1 MESAPKFVL
10 LKHPITGNTISYPA
24 DFEQKHLD
32 SAAKYQATSSD
43 IFVCAYP
50 KCGTTWLQN
59 IVWLIVHKGEPIS
72 PSLRACIPFLDFDGC
87 EAAEAIDNS
96 QFPRIIKTH
105 LPYQDTSQNKDAKY
119 LYITRNPKD
128 ALVSYYYHVQGFGG
142 LFHSSN
148 VSFDVLYDLYIQDKV
163 DFNGY
168 FENVNSW
175 CERRHQA
182 NILFLLYEDLKR
194 DLRGNVLKIARFLGK
209 DYEKVLKAGNEK
221 ILNKVLEESSFKSM
235 KDNTKKWVFQ
245 SYGYRIS
252 VEKLQITKLASM
264 VCRNT
269 LSNRSLTT
277 E

>member
-1 MESAPKFVL
+1 MANAPKYVL
-10 LKHPITGNTISYPA
+10 LKHPVTGNIISYPQK
-24 DFEQKHLD
+24 FEQKDLD

-43 IFVCAYP
+43 IFVCAYA

-59 IVWLIVHKGEPIS
+59 IVWLIVHKGEPIG
-72 PSLRACIPFLDFDGC
+72 PSLRACIPFLDFVGC

-96 QFPRIIKTH
+96 KFPRIIKTH
-105 LPYQDTSQNKDAKY
+105 LPYQDTSQNTDAKY

-142 LFHSSN
+142 FYDSSN
-148 VSFDVLYDLYIQDKV
+148 VSFDVLYDLYIEDKV
-163 DFNGY
+163 EFNGY

-175 CERRHQA
+175 CEQRHQA

-209 DYEKVLKAGNEK
+209 DYENDLKADNEK

-235 KDNTKKWVFQ
+235 KDNIKKWVFKLW
-245 SYGYRIS
+245 GYRI
-252 VEKLQITKLASM
+252 
-264 VCRNT
+264 
-269 LSNRSLTT
+269 
-277 E
+277 